1 MKTAIE
7 VNNLSK
13 KYQLCHEMQS
23 SYSTIVDS
31 VSKYAK
37 RLKDKCLGKAQKEAR
52 SYEDFWALKDVS
64 FSCNPGDR
72 VGIIG
77 KNGSGKSTLLK
88 ILSRITDPSEGSV
101 KIRGRV
107 ASLLEVGTGFH
118 PELTGRENILLNGA
132 ILGMRKQE
140 ILKKFD
146 EIVAFSEVERFLDT
160 PVKFYSSGMYARLGF
175 AIAAHLDPDILIVD
189 EVLAVGDA
197 QFQEK
202 CLSKMDSVS
211 RSGKTIL
218 FVSHSPQAT
227 LSLCNKGV
235 YLENGS
241 LKMAGDIESCLH
253 EYLKTNK
260 KASFSWKGDLGDQS
274 FRLYSAQLKRERE
287 FFYQNETVVL
297 QMRCEVKEP
306 ELSGIFG
313 IEIRNN
319 RGQVV
324 AQALVNQN
332 EPLGNH
338 LKQVGRYT
346 LSLPIPA
353 EVLWEGE
360 YAIHPI
366 YYNKKMQK
374 TLHEEISLKLPIFK
388 EAKTPIAVNGF
399 SFEGTILKT
408 PWSISHE

>member
-1 MKTAIE
+1 MKHAIE
-7 VNNLSK
+7 VANLSK
-13 KYQLCHEMQS
+13 KYRLCHETQG
-23 SYSTIVDS
+23 SYSTIVAS
-31 VSKYAK
+31 LSSYAK
-37 RLKDKCLGKAQKEAR
+37 RMKDRCLGKEKKEAR
-52 SYEDFWALKDVS
+52 SYEDFYALKNVS

-88 ILSRITDPSEGSV
+88 ILSRITDPSEGAV

-118 PELTGRENILLNGA
+118 PELTGRENIYLNGA

-140 ILKKFD
+140 IVKKFD

-202 CLSKMDSVS
+202 CLNKMDSVS

-227 LSLCNKGV
+227 MSLCNKGV
-235 YLENGS
+235 YLENGA
-241 LKMAGDIESCLH
+241 LKMAGDIESCIH

-260 KASFSWKGDLGDQS
+260 RGSFSWRGDLGDQS
-274 FRLYSAQLKRERE
+274 FRLYSAQLKKDKE
-287 FFYQNETVVL
+287 FFYQNETVQL
-297 QMRCEVKEP
+297 KMECEVREQG
-306 ELSGIFG
+306 LSGMLG
-313 IEIRNN
+313 VEIKNG
-319 RGQVV
+319 RGLVV
-324 AQALVNQN
+324 AQSLVNQHDA
-332 EPLGNH
+332 LGSH

-353 EVLWEGE
+353 ELLWEGE
-360 YAIHPI
+360 YTIHPI

-374 TLHEEISLKLPIFK
+374 TLHEEVSLKMPIFNEVK
-388 EAKTPIAVNGF
+388 SSAHANGVH
-399 SFEGTILKT
+399 FEGTVLKA
-408 PWSISHE
+408 PWTIAHE